1 MVSPCLSGA
10 LHEAVVGGWI
20 REDLS
25 DMPLLARERE
35 GKSAYPGVYLAG
47 VVPYRRG
54 LQIPNGRV

>member
-35 GKSAYPGVYLAG
+35 GKSAYP
-47 VVPYRRG
+47 
-54 LQIPNGRV
+54 